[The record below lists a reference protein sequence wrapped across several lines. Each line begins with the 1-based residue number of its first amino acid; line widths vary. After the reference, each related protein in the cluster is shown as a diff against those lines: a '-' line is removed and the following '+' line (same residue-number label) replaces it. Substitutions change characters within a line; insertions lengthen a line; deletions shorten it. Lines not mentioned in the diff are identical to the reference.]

1 MQGMTVIVKTISSW
15 VKVLIVLFG
24 IYIILFGHLTPGGG
38 FAGGVILAA
47 SYVLLMLAFGGEFV
61 KKDLPLSL
69 VSKLDCLGAFMF
81 IMIAILGLVFGG
93 AFFVNFLV
101 EKYGQPLHL
110 LSAGTIPFSNIAIGL
125 KVGASLFLVIYSLSI
140 CCKGAEL
147 DSH

>member
-125 KVGASLFLVIYSLSI
+125 KVGASLFLVMYSLSI